1 MMKKICFFFVLIN
14 LFVFNVSIASVK
26 ITPLKEH
33 KQIFSLLKE
42 YKIYDKICEKYLD
55 RYSVI
60 EGIEYYDFDNKLRND
75 GVLVVLDILANNVV
89 KIFNELKKI
98 HFNIYSIHPTKLYKK
113 KWNGS
118 IIMPDDFNGT
128 ESFVCRKVEHTDK
141 LSLHSFGIAIDVNFL
156 QNPCVFIDFDKNE
169 IQEVIPKNG
178 VRFLN
183 RSLKRKNKENQ
194 DIGKVD
200 DKIVKIF
207 KKYGYDTWGGYWDFP
222 VDYQHFQVSNRTLAL
237 LLMYASRQD
246 GQKIFDIHT
255 KCINTKN
262 KSLVEMAD
270 EKNIDLLQEY
280 KKDSKLLLK
289 TISSWC
295 KVKKQK

>member
-1 MMKKICFFFVLIN
+1 MKKICFFFVLIN

-33 KQIFSLLKE
+33 EQIFSSLQE

-128 ESFVCRKVEHTDK
+128 ESFVCRQVPHTDR
-141 LSLHSFGIAIDVNFL
+141 LSLHSFGTAIDVNFL

-169 IQEVIPKNG
+169 IQNVVPKNG

-194 DIGKVD
+194 DIGKID
-200 DKIVKIF
+200 DRVVKIF
-207 KKYGYDTWGGYWDFP
+207 KKYGYDVWGGYFDEP
-222 VDYQHFQVSNRTLAL
+222 VDYQHFSVSKRAFADLI
-237 LLMYASRQD
+237 MYSTKEQ
-246 GQKIFDIHT
+246 GKKIFDIHT
-255 KCINTKN
+255 KCVNTLN
-262 KSLVEMAD
+262 KSLVEIAN
-270 EKNIDLLQEY
+270 EKNIDLLKKYQENE
-280 KKDSKLLLK
+280 KLFLK
-289 TISSWC
+289 EISSWC